1 MIQSYGIRRLVV
13 ASSSLLLFLG
23 TSTQA
28 FAQDAA
34 QPSLQQLAEASLSLQ
49 SPQDAGP
56 PVPITLQ
63 DAISRAARNDA
74 TYLSSV
80 TDAKVAHED
89 QVQARAALLPSLS
102 YTQQYLG
109 TQGNGITPN
118 GRYVSN
124 DGVHLYRVWGVVHQ
138 EMPAGF
144 FTLSPYRRAKAGAA
158 LAQAKAE
165 IARRGLTVTVTRAFY
180 GLLVAQRKYA
190 TAQQVSNEAQRFF
203 DLTTKLEG
211 AGEVAH
217 SDTIKARLQLDQQT
231 QAFREAKLAMEDA
244 HLALAVLLSPT
255 LDQHY
260 TAIDNLDELPSL
272 PPFGE
277 VQTMAAKA
285 NPNLRVAMEA
295 LRQAKADVSI
305 ARAGFF
311 PTLSLDGDYGI
322 EANALALHSRVA
334 AAPQLGPLPNLGYFI
349 TATLNMPVW
358 NWGAT
363 LSKLHQAQYRHQQ
376 AQVELSQ
383 TQRETLANLYSFY
396 NGAAVSRAQLANL
409 REAADLAGESMRLTT
424 LRYQAGDATALE
436 VVDAQNTLASA
447 LNSLSDGQARYRVAL
462 ATLQGLTGPF

>member
-211 AGEVAH
+211 AGGSVSEKV
-217 SDTIKARLQLDQQT
+217 
-231 QAFREAKLAMEDA
+231 
-244 HLALAVLLSPT
+244 
-255 LDQHY
+255 QHY
-260 TAIDNLDELPSL
+260 T
-272 PPFGE
+272 G
-277 VQTMAAKA
+277 
-285 NPNLRVAMEA
+285 
-295 LRQAKADVSI
+295 AD
-305 ARAGFF
+305 AWG
-311 PTLSLDGDYGI
+311 T
-322 EANALALHSRVA
+322 NAQS
-334 AAPQLGPLPNLGYFI
+334 
-349 TATLNMPVW
+349 
-358 NWGAT
+358 
-363 LSKLHQAQYRHQQ
+363 
-376 AQVELSQ
+376 
-383 TQRETLANLYSFY
+383 
-396 NGAAVSRAQLANL
+396 AVSLCNQWIK
-409 REAADLAGESMRLTT
+409 
-424 LRYQAGDATALE
+424 E
-436 VVDAQNTLASA
+436 V
-447 LNSLSDGQARYRVAL
+447 AR
-462 ATLQGLTGPF
+462 